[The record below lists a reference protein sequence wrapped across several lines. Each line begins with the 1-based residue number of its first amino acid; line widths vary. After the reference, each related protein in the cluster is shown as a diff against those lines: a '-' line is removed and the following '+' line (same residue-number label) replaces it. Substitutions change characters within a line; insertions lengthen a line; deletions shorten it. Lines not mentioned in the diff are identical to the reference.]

1 MFSLRYRSF
10 ASVSSSTGTV
20 RLVSR
25 EGEVPTSLAPSRKSR
40 RLWPRCRIAT
50 LCSTARSSPSTKPA
64 SPAFAA
70 CNNGGPKI
78 VDRMPIYSG
87 GCRFDSFC
95 STSCK
100 STALTSPASPTR
112 SAVGDSLTSPAT
124 QDPLFNYQV
133 AGPVSTRRPCSRPP
147 QICSSK
153 ALFASI
159 SLLPTRPG
167 CVARL
172 DQDAAPQTQRVHH
185 RRLAARRRR

>member
-40 RLWPRCRIAT
+40 RRWPRCRIAT

-124 QDPLFNYQV
+124 QDPLFNYQA

-172 DQDAAPQTQRVHH
+172 DQDAAPQTQRVRH